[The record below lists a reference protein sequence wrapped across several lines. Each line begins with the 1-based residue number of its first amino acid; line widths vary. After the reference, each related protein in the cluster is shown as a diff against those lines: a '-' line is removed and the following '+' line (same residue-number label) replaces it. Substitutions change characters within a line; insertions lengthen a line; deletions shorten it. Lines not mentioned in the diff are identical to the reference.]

1 MQTRPGNQEQIAN
14 HQPFYKKIIFH
25 TVQSKIDISE
35 AHYPHLVF
43 FYFENPNVD
52 LRLNILFIK
61 TIHCMVVISIE

>member
-43 FYFENPNVD
+43 Y
-52 LRLNILFIK
+52 LFWKSKRWLK
-61 TIHCMVVISIE
+61 TEYTIYQNYPLYGCN